1 MSSFMVYALSGGSLV
16 ILGLL
21 GFILHRHLIRRLMAF
36 NLLGSG
42 CFLVLTG
49 LSQSAQG
56 VDAVPQALVL
66 TGIVVAV
73 SATALALVLI
83 RRWYHLTGQNSLPED
98 SIPLPVSNTSHADGE
113 GR

>member
-1 MSSFMVYALSGGSLV
+1 MNSFLLYAFSGGLLV
-16 ILGLL
+16 LLGLL
-21 GFILHRHLIRRLMAF
+21 GFILHRHLIRRLLAF

-56 VDAVPQALVL
+56 VDAVPHALVL

-83 RRWYHLTGQNSLPED
+83 RRWYHLTGQTSLPED
-98 SIPLPVSNTSHADGE
+98 ADEE
-113 GR
+113 GRSC

>member
-1 MSSFMVYALSGGSLV
+1 MNSFLLYAFSGGLLV

-21 GFILHRHLIRRLMAF
+21 GFILHRHLIRRLLAF

-56 VDAVPQALVL
+56 VDAVPHALVL
-66 TGIVVAV
+66 TGIVVTV

-83 RRWYHLTGQNSLPED
+83 RRWYHLTGQTSLPED
-98 SIPLPVSNTSHADGE
+98 ADEE
-113 GR
+113 GRSC